1 MTRKFG
7 HEFYPAGA
15 NPVPGPQVEL
25 TIQEIEDAGLRE
37 VLQTPGAPISSWSFL
52 GSLLQ
57 PGEPF
62 VFHEPLGQAR
72 EVKVALSGL
81 FGRFVARAYLERYC
95 NLSVF
100 HHPGQGPIHLSAAR
114 CIFITANDE
123 GDWPDWVACTKAF
136 SDLALA
142 EAKGTH
148 DKAGPKPAL
157 SRAWKQV
164 QRVDVVEHG
173 RKVPVKRIA
182 IATRWGM
189 ATGGPGEPRISV
201 HDPEDEGDTI
211 DREQKEAIFVGLFRH
226 HTASMISRLGHPD
239 LAKAIR
245 NLTEA
250 DSRVAESE
258 ASDHARRLLEES
270 SDGLSMSRDEYRPFR
285 DSVGGVVTRAGPMT
299 AAAAS
304 RLDLSRVES
313 LDLRPVFVGIHR
325 EVVNAAIEG
334 NLGNIKEAL
343 VLDKLAGPEPYRSD
357 GVGSW
362 IIPLDRASEARD
374 ET

>member
-1 MTRKFG
+1 MTRKFA
-7 HEFYPAGA
+7 HEFYPAAA
-15 NPVPGPQVEL
+15 NPVSGLEAEL
-25 TIQEIEDAGLRE
+25 TVQEIEDAGLRE

-52 GSLLQ
+52 GELLQ
-57 PGEPF
+57 PGDQF

-100 HHPGQGPIHLSAAR
+100 RHLGQGPIHLNAAR
-114 CIFITANDE
+114 RIFITANEE
-123 GDWPDWVACTKAF
+123 GDWPDWVACNSAF
-136 SDLALA
+136 SGLTLA

-148 DKAGPKPAL
+148 DKAGPRPAL
-157 SRAWKQV
+157 TRAWKQV
-164 QRVDVVEHG
+164 QRVDVVERG
-173 RKVPVKRIA
+173 RTVPVKRIA

-201 HDPEDEGDTI
+201 HDPEDEGDPI
-211 DREQKEAIFVGLFRH
+211 DRDQKEAIFVGLFRH
-226 HTASMISRLGHPD
+226 HSANMISRLGHSD

-245 NLTEA
+245 ELTGA
-250 DSRVAESE
+250 DGRLAEDR
-258 ASDHARRLLEES
+258 ATDHARRLLEES
-270 SDGLSMSRDEYRPFR
+270 SDELSMSRDEYRHFR
-285 DSVGGVVTRAGPMT
+285 ESVGGIVTRAGPMT
-299 AAAAS
+299 AAVAS
-304 RLDLSRVES
+304 RLNLSQAEA
-313 LDLRPVFVGIHR
+313 LDLRPVFVGVHKD
-325 EVVNAAIEG
+325 VMSAAIEG
-334 NLGNIKEAL
+334 DLENIREAL

-362 IIPLDRASEARD
+362 IIPLDRSPETGD